1 MGIHQADPAARKRL
15 ITTVVIVLVIAAL
28 GGLWLQ
34 HWSGQ
39 ISSLIKGGQVQDA
52 QKQINAVMN
61 FAFLLIS
68 LGLLVLGLISARHA
82 KQAIAQKRFPSK
94 EAKLL
99 KNVEVQEGDSAV
111 TLGKVNYALAAV
123 FLLGALLCFPFSLFG
138 LG

>member
-1 MGIHQADPAARKRL
+1 MGVHQADPSARKRL
-15 ITTVVIVLVIAAL
+15 IVTVVVVLVIAVI

-34 HWSGQ
+34 HWNSQ
-39 ISSLIKGGQVQDA
+39 VSSLIRGGQVQDA
-52 QKQINAVMN
+52 QKQINAVMD

-82 KQAIAQKRFPSK
+82 KQSIAQKRFPSA

-99 KNVEVQEGDSAV
+99 KNVEVQTGDNAIK
-111 TLGKVNYALAAV
+111 LGKVNYALAAV
-123 FLLGALLCFPFSLFG
+123 FFLGALLCFPFSLFG